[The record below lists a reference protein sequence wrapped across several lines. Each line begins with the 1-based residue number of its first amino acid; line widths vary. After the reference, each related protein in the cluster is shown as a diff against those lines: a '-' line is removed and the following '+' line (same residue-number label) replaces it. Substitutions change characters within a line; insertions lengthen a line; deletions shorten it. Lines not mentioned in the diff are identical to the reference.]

1 MIVSKIFSRIF
12 NLTTTTNNKQK
23 KYMPRIKTNDD
34 IPDIQ
39 NTLDGFP
46 KKYIPKVGSRNIVVP
61 MEIIRQDGTI
71 NPTKAIISM
80 YTDLTPE
87 VKGTN
92 MSRYRILVE
101 EVLANKTHRIDQV
114 MDLLLDECKNR
125 LKSQNAYIKIKFD
138 YFMIKEAPVS
148 KVKSHMD
155 YQGSFEGRLINGE
168 KKFYLHANVLYAS
181 LCPCS
186 KEISDYG
193 AHNQQSYADVTVE
206 LNHTGTEGKDV
217 YWFEELVGA
226 VERSS
231 SAPIVNALKR
241 VDEAYQ
247 TELMYEN
254 PVFVEDMV
262 RKVAVELD
270 KDLDGR
276 IKDYLV
282 IVNHYESIH
291 SSIAVS
297 VTHAG
302 RDLK

>member
-1 MIVSKIFSRIF
+1 
-12 NLTTTTNNKQK
+12 
-23 KYMPRIKTNDD
+23 MPRIKTNSD

-61 MEIIRQDGTI
+61 MEIVRKDGTT

-101 EVLANKTHRIDQV
+101 EVLANKTHRIDEV
-114 MDLLLDECKNR
+114 MNILLDECKTR

-138 YFMIKEAPVS
+138 YFLKKEAPVS
-148 KVKSHMD
+148 KVVSHMD
-155 YQGSFEGRLINGE
+155 YQGSLEGRLVNGE
-168 KKFYLHANVLYAS
+168 KKFYLHGNVLYAS

-206 LNHTGTEGKDV
+206 LANVGTSGEV
-217 YWFEELVGA
+217 YWLEELIQA
-226 VERSS
+226 VEKSS

-270 KDLDGR
+270 KDLDSR

-297 VTHAG
+297 VINAG
-302 RDLK
+302 RNLK

>member
-1 MIVSKIFSRIF
+1 
-12 NLTTTTNNKQK
+12 
-23 KYMPRIKTNDD
+23 MPRIKTNDD

-61 MEIIRQDGTI
+61 MEIVRKDGTI

-101 EVLANKTHRIDQV
+101 EVLANKTHRIDEV
-114 MDLLLDECKNR
+114 MSILLDECKTR
-125 LKSQNAYIKIKFD
+125 LKSQNAFIKIKFD
-138 YFMIKEAPVS
+138 YFLKKEAPVS
-148 KVKSHMD
+148 KVVSHMD
-155 YQGSFEGRLINGE
+155 YQGSLEGRLVNGE

-206 LNHTGTEGKDV
+206 LANVGTGDEV
-217 YWFEELVGA
+217 YWFEELVQA
-226 VERSS
+226 VEKSS

-291 SSIAVS
+291 SSIACS
-297 VTHAG
+297 VISSG
-302 RDLK
+302 RDLQ

>member
-1 MIVSKIFSRIF
+1 
-12 NLTTTTNNKQK
+12 
-23 KYMPRIKTNDD
+23 MPRIKTNND

-61 MEIIRQDGTI
+61 MEIIRKDGTV
-71 NPTKAIISM
+71 NPTKAVISM

-101 EVLANKTHRIDQV
+101 EAIANKTHRIDELMSV
-114 MDLLLDECKNR
+114 LLDECKDR
-125 LKSQNAYIKIKFD
+125 LKAENAYIKIKFD
-138 YFMIKEAPVS
+138 YFTIKEAPVS

-155 YQGSFEGRLINGE
+155 YKGAFEGRLIDGQ
-168 KKFYLHANVLYAS
+168 KRYYLSANVLYAS

-206 LNHTGTEGKDV
+206 LNKENISEGNKF
-217 YWFEELVGA
+217 WFEELIAA
-226 VERSS
+226 VEDSC

-262 RKVAVELD
+262 RKVAEKLDIHLD
-270 KDLDGR
+270 KR

-282 IVNHYESIH
+282 VVNHFESIH
-291 SSIAVS
+291 SSTAVS
-297 VTHAG
+297 VINAG

>member
-1 MIVSKIFSRIF
+1 
-12 NLTTTTNNKQK
+12 
-23 KYMPRIKTNDD
+23 MPRIKTNAD

-61 MEIIRQDGTI
+61 MEIVRKDGSI

-101 EVLANKTHRIDQV
+101 EVLANKTHRIDEV
-114 MDLLLDECKNR
+114 MSILLDECKTR
-125 LKSQNAYIKIKFD
+125 LKSQNAFIKIKFD
-138 YFMIKEAPVS
+138 YFLKKEAPVS
-148 KVKSHMD
+148 KVVSHMD
-155 YQGSFEGRLINGE
+155 YQGSLEGRLVNGE

-206 LNHTGTEGKDV
+206 LANVGTKGEV
-217 YWFEELVGA
+217 YWFEELVQA
-226 VERSS
+226 VEKSS

-270 KDLDGR
+270 KDLDSR

-297 VTHAG
+297 VINAG
-302 RDLK
+302 RELK

>member
-1 MIVSKIFSRIF
+1 
-12 NLTTTTNNKQK
+12 
-23 KYMPRIKTNDD
+23 MPIIKTNDD

-39 NTLDGFP
+39 NTVDGFP
-46 KKYIPKVGSRNIVVP
+46 KLYIPKVGSRNIIVP
-61 MEIIRQDGTI
+61 MEIVKRDGTV
-71 NPTKAIISM
+71 NPTKAVISL

-101 EVLANKTHRIDQV
+101 EAIANKTHKIDELV
-114 MDLLLDECKNR
+114 SIILDECKER
-125 LKSQNAYIKIKFD
+125 LKSQNAYVKIKFD
-138 YFMIKEAPVS
+138 YFMLKEAPVS
-148 KVKSHMD
+148 KIKSHMS
-155 YQGSFEGRLINGE
+155 YKGTYEGRLINGE
-168 KKFYLHANVLYAS
+168 KRYYLSANVLYAS

-206 LNHTGTEGKDV
+206 LEKNNKANNDIF
-217 YWFEELVGA
+217 WFEELVEA
-226 VERSS
+226 VEKSA
-231 SAPIVNALKR
+231 SAPMVNALKR

-262 RKVAVELD
+262 RRVAEKLDVDLD
-270 KDLDGR
+270 KR

-291 SSIAVS
+291 ESVAVS
-297 VTHAG
+297 VINPG
-302 RDLK
+302 RDLH

>member
-1 MIVSKIFSRIF
+1 
-12 NLTTTTNNKQK
+12 
-23 KYMPRIKTNDD
+23 MPRIKTNDD

-61 MEIIRQDGTI
+61 MEIVRQDGSI
-71 NPTKAIISM
+71 NPTKAVISM

-101 EVLANKTHRIDQV
+101 EVLANKTHRIDEV
-114 MDLLLDECKNR
+114 MELLLDECKSR
-125 LKSQNAYIKIKFD
+125 LKADNAYIKIKFD

-155 YQGSFEGRLINGE
+155 YKGSFEGRLVDGV
-168 KKFYLHANVLYAS
+168 KKYYLHANVLYAS

-206 LNHTGTEGKDV
+206 LNKTGVDGEV

-226 VERSS
+226 VERSC

-270 KDLDGR
+270 ADLDKR
-276 IKDYLV
+276 IQDYLV
-282 IVNHYESIH
+282 VVNHFESIH

-297 VTHAG
+297 VINAG
-302 RDLK
+302 RNLK

>member
-1 MIVSKIFSRIF
+1 
-12 NLTTTTNNKQK
+12 
-23 KYMPRIKTNDD
+23 MPRIKTNDD

-39 NTLDGFP
+39 CTVDGFP
-46 KKYIPKVGSRNIVVP
+46 KLYIPKVGSRNIVVP
-61 MEIIRQDGTI
+61 TEIIRRDGSI
-71 NPTKAIISM
+71 NPTKAVISM
-80 YTDLTPE
+80 YSDLTSE

-101 EVLANKTHRIDQV
+101 EAIANKTHRIDELV
-114 MDLLLDECKNR
+114 SILLDECKDR

-138 YFMIKEAPVS
+138 YFLVKEAPVS

-155 YQGSFEGRLINGE
+155 YKGSFEGRLINGE
-168 KKFYLHANVLYAS
+168 KRYYLHANVLYAS

-206 LNHTGTEGKDV
+206 LNKESLGKGQKF
-217 YWFEELVGA
+217 WFEELIEA
-226 VERSS
+226 VEGSC

-262 RKVAVELD
+262 RKVAERLQPELESN
-270 KDLDGR
+270 R

-291 SSIAVS
+291 SSTAVS
-297 VTHAG
+297 VINAG
-302 RDLK
+302 KELR

>member
-1 MIVSKIFSRIF
+1 
-12 NLTTTTNNKQK
+12 
-23 KYMPRIKTNDD
+23 MPRIKTNND

-61 MEIIRQDGTI
+61 MEIVRKDGSI
-71 NPTKAIISM
+71 NPTKAVISM

-101 EVLANKTHRIDQV
+101 EAIANKTHRIDELMSV
-114 MDLLLDECKNR
+114 LLDECKER
-125 LKSQNAYIKIKFD
+125 LKSDNAYIKIKFD
-138 YFMIKEAPVS
+138 YFTIKEAPVS
-148 KVKSHMD
+148 KIKSHMD
-155 YQGSFEGRLINGE
+155 YKGSFEGRLINGQ
-168 KKFYLHANVLYAS
+168 KRYYMTANVLYAS

-206 LNHTGTEGKDV
+206 LNKENLTAGNKF
-217 YWFEELVGA
+217 WFEELIAA
-226 VERSS
+226 VEDSC

-262 RKVAVELD
+262 RKVAEKLDIHLD
-270 KDLDGR
+270 KR

-282 IVNHYESIH
+282 IVNHFESIH
-291 SSIAVS
+291 SSTAVS
-297 VTHAG
+297 VINAG
-302 RDLK
+302 RDLR

>member
-1 MIVSKIFSRIF
+1 
-12 NLTTTTNNKQK
+12 
-23 KYMPRIKTNDD
+23 MPRIKTNDM

-46 KKYIPKVGSRNIVVP
+46 KKYIPKVGSRNIRVP
-61 MEIIRQDGTI
+61 LQIARRDGTW
-71 NPTKAIISM
+71 NPTTGVISV
-80 YTDLTPE
+80 YTDLTPV

-92 MSRYRILVE
+92 MSRYRIMIEDLV
-101 EVLANKTHRIDQV
+101 ANKTHRPDELL
-114 MDLLLDECKNR
+114 DFLLDECKER
-125 LKSQNAYIKIKFD
+125 LGSRDAYIKIKFE
-138 YFMIKEAPVS
+138 FFVIKEAPVS
-148 KVKSHMD
+148 KIKSHMS
-155 YQGSFEGRLINGE
+155 YEGSLEGRLIDG
-168 KKFYLHANVLYAS
+168 KKRFYMHANVLYAS

-206 LNHTGTEGKDV
+206 LADIADGGNR
-217 YWFEELVGA
+217 YWFEELVEA

-231 SAPIVNALKR
+231 SAPMVNALKR

-270 KDLDGR
+270 KDLDTR
-276 IKDYLV
+276 ILDYV
-282 IVNHYESIH
+282 VVVNHYESIH
-291 SSIAVS
+291 QSVAVS
-297 VTHAG
+297 IINAG
-302 RDLK
+302 RELK

>member
-1 MIVSKIFSRIF
+1 
-12 NLTTTTNNKQK
+12 
-23 KYMPRIKTNDD
+23 MPRIKTNAD

-39 NTLDGFP
+39 NTIEGFP
-46 KKYIPKVGSRNIVVP
+46 KLYIPKVGSRNIIVP
-61 MEIIRQDGTI
+61 MEFMRRDGTV

-101 EVLANKTHRIDQV
+101 EAIANKTHRIDELISV
-114 MDLLLDECKNR
+114 LLDECKDR
-125 LKSQNAYIKIKFD
+125 LKSNNAYIKIKFD
-138 YFMIKEAPVS
+138 FFTIKEAPVS
-148 KVKSHMD
+148 KIKSHMS
-155 YQGSFEGRLINGE
+155 YEGAFEGRLIDGE
-168 KKFYLHANVLYAS
+168 KRYYLSANVLYAS

-206 LNHTGTEGKDV
+206 LNKDNKCNKEIF
-217 YWFEELVGA
+217 WFEELVEA
-226 VERSS
+226 VEKSA
-231 SAPIVNALKR
+231 SAPMVNALKR

-262 RKVAVELD
+262 RKVAQELEQDLD
-270 KDLDGR
+270 KR
-276 IKDYLV
+276 IKDYLIV
-282 IVNHYESIH
+282 VNHYESIH
-291 SSIAVS
+291 QSIAVS
-297 VTHAG
+297 VMNPG
-302 RDLK
+302 RELK

>member
-1 MIVSKIFSRIF
+1 
-12 NLTTTTNNKQK
+12 
-23 KYMPRIKTNDD
+23 MPRIKTNSD

-39 NTLDGFP
+39 NTIEGFP
-46 KKYIPKVGSRNIVVP
+46 KLYIPKVGSRNIVVP
-61 MEIIRQDGTI
+61 MEIIRRDGTV
-71 NPTKAIISM
+71 NPTKAIISL

-101 EVLANKTHRIDQV
+101 EAIANKTHRIDE
-114 MDLLLDECKNR
+114 LIGYILDECQTR
-125 LKSQNAYIKIKFD
+125 LKSNNAYVKIKFD
-138 YFMIKEAPVS
+138 YFVTKEAPVS

-155 YQGSFEGRLINGE
+155 YQGSFEGRLIDGQ
-168 KKFYLHANVLYAS
+168 KHYYMHANVLYAS

-206 LNHTGTEGKDV
+206 LNKENIASDNRF
-217 YWFEELVGA
+217 WFEELIEA
-226 VERSS
+226 VEQSC

-262 RKVAVELD
+262 RKVAEKLN
-270 KDLDGR
+270 KDLDQR

-282 IVNHYESIH
+282 IVNHLESIH
-291 SSIAVS
+291 SSIAVA
-297 VTHAG
+297 VTNAG
-302 RDLK
+302 RNLK

>member
-1 MIVSKIFSRIF
+1 
-12 NLTTTTNNKQK
+12 
-23 KYMPRIKTNDD
+23 MPRIKTNAD

-61 MEIIRQDGTI
+61 LEIVRKDGSV
-71 NPTKAIISM
+71 NPSKAVISM

-101 EVLANKTHRIDQV
+101 EVLANKTHRIDEV
-114 MDLLLDECKNR
+114 MDTLLDECKNR
-125 LKSQNAYIKIKFD
+125 LKSENAYIKIKFD
-138 YFMIKEAPVS
+138 YFIMKEAPVS

-155 YQGSFEGRLINGE
+155 YKGSLEGRLVNGE
-168 KKFYLHANVLYAS
+168 KKYYLHANVLYAS

-206 LNHTGTEGKDV
+206 LSEVGTKENV
-217 YWFEELVGA
+217 YWFEELVQA
-226 VERSS
+226 VETSC

-270 KDLDGR
+270 KDLDKR

-297 VTHAG
+297 VINAG
-302 RDLK
+302 RELK

>member
-1 MIVSKIFSRIF
+1 
-12 NLTTTTNNKQK
+12 
-23 KYMPRIKTNDD
+23 MPRIKTNND

-61 MEIIRQDGTI
+61 MEIIRRDGSV

-101 EVLANKTHRIDQV
+101 EVLANKTHRIDEV
-114 MDLLLDECKNR
+114 VDVLLDECKLR
-125 LKSQNAYIKIKFD
+125 LKSENAYIKIKFD
-138 YFMIKEAPVS
+138 YFMKKNAPVS
-148 KVKSHMD
+148 KVVSHMD
-155 YQGSFEGRLINGE
+155 YQGSFEGCLVNGE
-168 KKFYLHANVLYAS
+168 KRYFLHANVLYAS

-206 LNHTGTEGKDV
+206 LSDVNADNQHTF
-217 YWFEELVGA
+217 WFEELVEA
-226 VERSS
+226 VEKSS

-270 KDLDGR
+270 KDLDNR

-282 IVNHYESIH
+282 VVNHYESIH

-297 VTHAG
+297 VINAG
-302 RDLK
+302 RRLK

>member
-1 MIVSKIFSRIF
+1 
-12 NLTTTTNNKQK
+12 
-23 KYMPRIKTNDD
+23 MPRIKTNAD

-39 NTLDGFP
+39 NTVDGFP

-61 MEIIRQDGTI
+61 MEIIRQDGSI
-71 NPTKAIISM
+71 NPTKAVISM

-101 EVLANKTHRIDQV
+101 EAIANKTHRIDELV
-114 MDLLLDECKNR
+114 DYLLDECKNR
-125 LKSQNAYIKIKFD
+125 LKSDNAYIKIKFD
-138 YFMIKEAPVS
+138 YFMVKEAPVS

-155 YQGSFEGRLINGE
+155 YQGSFEGRLVNGE

-206 LNHTGTEGKDV
+206 LNPDKSQRF
-217 YWFEELVGA
+217 WFEELVKA
-226 VERSS
+226 VEVSC

-262 RKVAVELD
+262 RKVATELD

-282 IVNHYESIH
+282 VVNHYESIH

-297 VTHAG
+297 VTNAG
-302 RDLK
+302 RDLR

>member
-1 MIVSKIFSRIF
+1 
-12 NLTTTTNNKQK
+12 
-23 KYMPRIKTNDD
+23 MPRIKTNND

-61 MEIIRQDGTI
+61 MEIIRRDGTI

-80 YTDLTPE
+80 YTDLTAE

-101 EVLANKTHRIDQV
+101 EVLANKTHRIDEV
-114 MDLLLDECKNR
+114 MDLLLTECKER
-125 LKSQNAYIKIKFD
+125 LKSENAFIKIKFD
-138 YFMIKEAPVS
+138 YFMKKQAPVS
-148 KVKSHMD
+148 KVVSHMD
-155 YQGSFEGRLINGE
+155 YQGSFEGRLVNGE
-168 KKFYLHANVLYAS
+168 KRFFLHANVLYAS

-206 LNHTGTEGKDV
+206 LADMKADKHET
-217 YWFEELVGA
+217 YWFEELVEA
-226 VERSS
+226 VEKSS

-297 VTHAG
+297 VINAG
-302 RDLK
+302 RDLR

>member
-1 MIVSKIFSRIF
+1 
-12 NLTTTTNNKQK
+12 
-23 KYMPRIKTNDD
+23 
-34 IPDIQ
+34 
-39 NTLDGFP
+39 
-46 KKYIPKVGSRNIVVP
+46 
-61 MEIIRQDGTI
+61 
-71 NPTKAIISM
+71 
-80 YTDLTPE
+80 
-87 VKGTN
+87 
-92 MSRYRILVE
+92 
-101 EVLANKTHRIDQV
+101 
-114 MDLLLDECKNR
+114 
-125 LKSQNAYIKIKFD
+125 
-138 YFMIKEAPVS
+138 
-148 KVKSHMD
+148 MD
-155 YQGSFEGRLINGE
+155 YQGSFEGRLVNGE
-168 KKFYLHANVLYAS
+168 KRFFLHANVLYAS

-206 LNHTGTEGKDV
+206 LADMKADKHET
-217 YWFEELVGA
+217 YWFEELVEA
-226 VERSS
+226 VEKSS

-297 VTHAG
+297 VINAG
-302 RDLK
+302 RDLH